1 MYYNAYMYYCCR
13 RSWQGWHRPDLAC
26 GWRCRANISGITG
39 DSYKGLD
46 RTWPAD
52 HRGFRALFTDGW
64 YLDSSQGS
72 VGDWQTPYAKDPLTN
87 ATCTYGAAHPR
98 GNCSCVCPENNYRD
112 GQCHCVDLRY
122 DEAKAAMV
130 LGGEACLW
138 GERTD
143 AAIVQMRAFSG
154 ACAVAERLWSPMEV
168 TDVVAAA
175 PRLARQRCR
184 MLERG
189 VDVTPMQPGYCL

>member
-1 MYYNAYMYYCCR
+1 M
-13 RSWQGWHRPDLAC
+13 AC
-26 GWRCRANISGITG
+26 GWCCRANISGITG

-98 GNCSCVCPENNYRD
+98 GNCSCVCPEHSYRD
-112 GQCHCVDLRY
+112 GQCHCVDGHCG
-122 DEAKAAMV
+122 A
-130 LGGEACLW
+130 
-138 GERTD
+138 TD
-143 AAIVQMRAFSG
+143 SVYWRVFASSTKQNHGNWKKVRRHTQKIA
-154 ACAVAERLWSPMEV
+154 
-168 TDVVAAA
+168 
-175 PRLARQRCR
+175 
-184 MLERG
+184 
-189 VDVTPMQPGYCL
+189 